1 MARDAMVTSGIDD
14 ALAHHANLAS
24 TVCPVI
30 DTAKFHLIIQVAKHL
45 LALRA
50 TRLWSEQFPVIDTP
64 KFRLINEGARRGFIL
79 FLGLLRYPRVGLEN
93 QAPDGS
99 AVWGPLVFSAISD

>member
-45 LALRA
+45 RALRA
-50 TRLWSEQFPVIDTP
+50 TRLSSEQFPVIDTP
-64 KFRLINEGARRGFIL
+64 KFRLIIEISAGMAPSLRVKRREVASLVSGALSSTIL
-79 FLGLLRYPRVGLEN
+79 SF
-93 QAPDGS
+93 A
-99 AVWGPLVFSAISD
+99 